1 MFTRKLA
8 RLLVAGLLSTT
19 TIGGAVAADSPNL
32 GTPLTPADL
41 AAWDTSILP
50 DGRGLPAGSGT
61 AAQGAPVYA
70 QKCAVCHGENGKGG
84 TASAFLAR
92 GPITSI
98 NGGERA
104 IGNFWPV
111 STTLFDYIRRAMPW
125 QAPKTLTNDE
135 VYALTAYLLVL
146 NKIIGEGEV
155 MNAETLPKVKMP
167 NRDGFIVRF
176 PGKI

>member
-1 MFTRKLA
+1 MFMRECLGIG
-8 RLLVAGLLSTT
+8 LVMSASV
-19 TIGGAVAADSPNL
+19 AYAADSPNL
-32 GTPLTPADL
+32 GTPITPADI

-61 AAQGAPVYA
+61 AAQGAPIYA
-70 QKCAVCHGENGKGG
+70 QKCAVCHGANGKGG
-84 TASAFLAR
+84 AASALLPG

-98 NGGERA
+98 NGTERT

-125 QAPKTLTNDE
+125 QQPKTLTNDE

-146 NKIIGEGEV
+146 NKVIGESDV
-155 MNAETLPKVKMP
+155 MNAETLPKVRMP

-176 PGKI
+176 PGKM